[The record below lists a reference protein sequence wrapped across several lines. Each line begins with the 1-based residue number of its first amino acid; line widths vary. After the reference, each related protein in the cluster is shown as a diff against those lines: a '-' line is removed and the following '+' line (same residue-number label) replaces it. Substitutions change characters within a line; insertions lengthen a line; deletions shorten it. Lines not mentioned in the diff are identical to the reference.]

1 MGTNREFSEPP
12 RRVQRDDRAATGG
25 PLSDS
30 VGSRVIDWWP
40 VHLFVAPLLEEAATW
55 PLAGSVA
62 WQDLAS
68 DHPAKLAA
76 VLDGGRRDALRND
89 TTNASLAEASH
100 DISGAANWGDV
111 AAAIRRRS
119 GVYIPRYPRE
129 AA

>member
-1 MGTNREFSEPP
+1 MGPNNEFSGPL
-12 RRVQRDDRAATGG
+12 RRVRLNDPAPGG
-25 PLSDS
+25 GSLSDS

-40 VHLFVAPLLEEAATW
+40 VHLYIVPVLDEAKTW
-55 PLAGSVA
+55 PLAGSLA
-62 WQDLAS
+62 WRCLDDS
-68 DHPAKLAA
+68 DPRKLAA

-89 TTNASLAEASH
+89 TTSAALVQAAH

-129 AA
+129 VA